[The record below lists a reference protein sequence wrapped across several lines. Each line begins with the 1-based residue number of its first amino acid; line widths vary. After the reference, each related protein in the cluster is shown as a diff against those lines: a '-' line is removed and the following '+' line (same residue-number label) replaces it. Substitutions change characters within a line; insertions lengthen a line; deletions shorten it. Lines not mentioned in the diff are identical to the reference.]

1 MNDYINSSEFYLK
14 QIYQRF
20 SIQHLRM
27 KLLDRSIYKYTANTD
42 WLLDLKTTNVNRN
55 KTLVSAYIHCLNFQN

>member
-1 MNDYINSSEFYLK
+1 
-14 QIYQRF
+14 
-20 SIQHLRM
+20 M

-55 KTLVSAYIHCLNFQN
+55 KTLASAYIHCLNFQN